1 MTWNVQLLVHWPVR
15 CMLKKGLLYVITMKY
30 KMRGKKE
37 FYKHTEKKITLR
49 IERWYDISIILV
61 LTMCVCMCV
70 CVCVCFQ

>member
-1 MTWNVQLLVHWPVR
+1 MEFSAPSSLASEVQFE
-15 CMLKKGLLYVITMKY
+15 KGLLYVITMKY